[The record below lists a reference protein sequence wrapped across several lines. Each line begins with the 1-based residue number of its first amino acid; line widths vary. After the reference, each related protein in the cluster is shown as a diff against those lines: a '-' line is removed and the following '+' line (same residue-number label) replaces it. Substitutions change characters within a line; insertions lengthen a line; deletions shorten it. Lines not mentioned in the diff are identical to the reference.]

1 MEQHEGRPARGGES
15 SAASIV
21 SGHDQDTEA
30 TTMTTIR
37 LVDDASAGGLTK
49 EIFDAVLRRERA
61 VFGATA
67 VSNIWRCM
75 GHSPALLEANWN
87 RSRALMQRGRF
98 TPLQRELVATAVSI
112 ANACTY

>member
-1 MEQHEGRPARGGES
+1 
-15 SAASIV
+15 
-21 SGHDQDTEA
+21 
-30 TTMTTIR
+30 MTTIR
-37 LVDDASAGGLTK
+37 LVDPATATGRVK
-49 EIFDAVLRRERA
+49 EIFEAVLRREAA

-75 GHSPALLEANWN
+75 AHSPALLEANWN

>member
-1 MEQHEGRPARGGES
+1 
-15 SAASIV
+15 
-21 SGHDQDTEA
+21 
-30 TTMTTIR
+30 MTTIP
-37 LVDDASAGGLTK
+37 LVDPGTVSGTTK
-49 EIFDAVLRRERA
+49 QIFDAVLLRERK
-61 VFGATA
+61 VFGATS

-98 TPLQRELVATAVSI
+98 TPLQRELIATAVSI